1 MTSGKR
7 SVFSLKGPVGGVTIA
22 CDSGTLWI
30 TQAGDIRDYVVRA
43 GMNFTVPGE
52 GSVAIQLLD
61 HAGVTIRLPESYPGR
76 LRRLFRKCGL
86 ARAADATRRRNHL
99 LPGPGRSACCPRP
112 DPGSKCVQGGGG

>member
-61 HAGVTIRLPESYPGR
+61 SAGVTIRLPDRSAGR
-76 LRRLFRKCGL
+76 LHRLFGKFGL
-86 ARAADATRRRNHL
+86 ANAGDAARRRNRL
-99 LPGPGRSACCPRP
+99 LPGLGRSGCCARAG
-112 DPGSKCVQGGGG
+112 PGSNCAQGGGG